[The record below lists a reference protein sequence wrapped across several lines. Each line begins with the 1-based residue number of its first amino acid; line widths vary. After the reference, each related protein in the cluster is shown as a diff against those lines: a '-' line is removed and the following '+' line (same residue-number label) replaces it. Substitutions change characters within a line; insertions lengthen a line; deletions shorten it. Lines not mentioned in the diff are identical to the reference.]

1 MVQPDA
7 ERGKAAARYQL
18 ELRQG
23 PVMDANGM
31 PTAAAL
37 AVGVAAGAAWACA
50 AGVEGARHLDAQLHV
65 GREGRGDGTGQRRG
79 AHHVIPYVAGHRVEL
94 ATGMAQEPVDAT
106 GEHDGACA
114 GHPDA
119 LERLR
124 LAHSGLAVQLDWG
137 QKLTATS
144 CVDVPCK
151 ASAWRD
157 SLLADWQTQLS
168 REAPQ
173 VQTWLAPWAD
183 DPRLQVV
190 GLRWPEPGAP
200 AQVLPLNQ
208 LQCPAD
214 WRCVAMLGWR

>member
-1 MVQPDA
+1 MVDA
-7 ERGKAAARYQL
+7 L
-18 ELRQG
+18 L
-23 PVMDANGM
+23 
-31 PTAAAL
+31 AL
-37 AVGVAAGAAWACA
+37 VFWSTWG
-50 AGVEGARHLDAQLHV
+50 LSL
-65 GREGRGDGTGQRRG
+65 
-79 AHHVIPYVAGHRVEL
+79 
-94 ATGMAQEPVDAT
+94 MAQTHRLMTQQRNAWLQQQAAEWQA
-106 GEHDGACA
+106 
-114 GHPDA
+114 DA

-214 WRCVAMLGWR
+214 WRCVAMLGWP